1 MKILDASQGRRKAE
15 IVRTLSD
22 SFDTTKDEAATQS
35 PVDDDELL
43 DGYSLTVSGVVE
55 KVKPA
60 VVNIRVRQGERER
73 GPTQERWQRLGLYHR
88 ARWFPAD
95 EQPCRTRRGQDR
107 SR

>member
-1 MKILDASQGRRKAE
+1 MKILDASHGRRKAE

-22 SFDTTKDEAATQS
+22 SFDTAKDEAVTQS

-73 GPTQERWQRLGLYHR
+73 GPTQEKSGSGSGFIIPPDGFLLTQSRR
-88 ARWFPAD
+88 ANPAV
-95 EQPCRTRRGQDR
+95 
-107 SR
+107 